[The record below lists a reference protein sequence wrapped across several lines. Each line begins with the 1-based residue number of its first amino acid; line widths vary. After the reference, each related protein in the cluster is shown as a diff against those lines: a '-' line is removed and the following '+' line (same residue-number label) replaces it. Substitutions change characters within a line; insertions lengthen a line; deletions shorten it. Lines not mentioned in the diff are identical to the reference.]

1 MWLMT
6 FCRPLPPAL
15 APLLKAQLEAVLEQV
30 CKAFPPAQACLAA
43 AAAGSGSLHLQAMA
57 SFRGRPRGI
66 AAIRDEHD
74 DDDDVTAELSGG
86 ESVLHARDGF
96 SFASSQQHELSKDGH

>member
-6 FCRPLPPAL
+6 ICRPLPPAL

-74 DDDDVTAELSGG
+74 DDDVTAELSGG
-86 ESVLHARDGF
+86 ESALQARDGF
-96 SFASSQQHELSKDGH
+96 SFASSQQRELSKDGH